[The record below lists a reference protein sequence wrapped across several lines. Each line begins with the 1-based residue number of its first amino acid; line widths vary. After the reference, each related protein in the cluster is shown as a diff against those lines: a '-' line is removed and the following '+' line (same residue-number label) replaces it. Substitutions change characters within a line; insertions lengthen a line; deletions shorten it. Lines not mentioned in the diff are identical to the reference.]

1 MLKCILWFI
10 EHAMTI
16 IETLDYALK
25 YDETYHY
32 WILFIWKTMFSNRN
46 VWYHALFF
54 CYIQLQLLFSLQP
67 EVVRVIWTPIYHLPL
82 LTLGLTAAN
91 LCSSRAVVVL
101 VIQSGPCCCS
111 SRYVCISFWF
121 QKWAGE
127 KMWYSKKVK
136 TRS

>member
-1 MLKCILWFI
+1 MHSMIHWTCNDHNWNTRLRLEIWWKIS
-10 EHAMTI
+10 
-16 IETLDYALK
+16 
-25 YDETYHY
+25 
-32 WILFIWKTMFSNRN
+32 LFNSF
-46 VWYHALFF
+46 
-54 CYIQLQLLFSLQP
+54 YIQLQLLFSLQP

-82 LTLGLTAAN
+82 LTLGLTAAK

-127 KMWYSKKVK
+127 KCDSERKSWNWIINISLFLE
-136 TRS
+136 TFNE